1 MLNNVNSLITILTI
15 IIAVIVVLL
24 GILAL
29 VYFRSNSKKKT
40 KEEKIEKSQDE
51 KDIKNEKIKTFTVE
65 SVMDFMEFDRVEDN
79 MIIEKNGSKFIMII
93 ECQGIN
99 YDLMSEVEKNAVE
112 EGFIQFLNTIRHP
125 IQIYVQTRT
134 INLENSLQNYKERVK
149 QIEENFQK
157 QEANYKEMQSSG
169 NYTKE
174 QVQTAY
180 YELTKQRNLTEYGK
194 DIIYST
200 EMMSLNKNV
209 LNQKYYIVIPYYPE
223 ELGQNDFDQEEIKNM
238 AFTELYTRCQ
248 SAIRTLSACEVNGKI
263 LTSDELVE
271 LLYVAYNR
279 DEQEVF
285 GLDKALRA
293 GYDELYS
300 TAPDVLDKK
309 MQTLDKKI
317 EAEAIKKANEK
328 VAEAQSAKARA
339 LERKENNIDNL
350 IDNWARMIVEQNA
363 AVIGYDVAQ
372 DAVNSIN
379 ADKAARQQAKQAE
392 KEKQEKTVK
401 RTRQTKK
408 EGGTEE
414 NGEEKTKRRRTTKT
428 A

>member
-1 MLNNVNSLITILTI
+1 MLNNVNNLITILTI
-15 IIAVIVVLL
+15 VIIVIVILLAVL
-24 GILAL
+24 AF
-29 VYFRSNSKKKT
+29 VYFKSNSSKKK
-40 KEEKIEKSQDE
+40 KEEKVEKSVVNKSEND
-51 KDIKNEKIKTFTVE
+51 KKIKSFTVE
-65 SVMDFMEFDRVEDN
+65 SVMDFMEFDKIEDN
-79 MIIEKNGSKFIMII
+79 MIIQRDGMKFIMIV

-125 IQIYVQTRT
+125 VQIYVQTRT
-134 INLENSLQNYKERVK
+134 INLENSLQNYRSRVK

-157 QEANYKEMQSSG
+157 QEMKYKEMQSSG

-174 QVQTAY
+174 QVQKAY
-180 YELTKQRNLTEYGK
+180 YELTKQKNLTEYGK

-200 EMMSLNKNV
+200 ELMSSNKNV
-209 LNQKYYIVIPYYPE
+209 LNQKYYIVVPYYPE
-223 ELGQNDFDQEEIKNM
+223 ELGQNDFDKEEIKNL

-248 SAIRTLSACEVNGKI
+248 SIIRTLSACEVNGKI
-263 LTSDELVE
+263 LTSDELME

-285 GLDKALRA
+285 GIDKALRA

-300 TAPDVLDKK
+300 TAPDILDKK

-328 VAEAQSAKARA
+328 VNEAQSAKEKA
-339 LERKENNIDNL
+339 LARKEDNIDNL
-350 IDNWARMIVEQNA
+350 IDNLAKMIVEQNA
-363 AVIGYDVAQ
+363 SVVGYDIAKE
-372 DAVNSIN
+372 AISSIN
-379 ADKAARQQAKQAE
+379 KDKEERKN
-392 KEKQEKTVK
+392 
-401 RTRQTKK
+401 KK

-414 NGEEKTKRRRTTKT
+414 NVKEKTKRRRTTKT

>member
-174 QVQTAY
+174 QVQKAY

-328 VAEAQSAKARA
+328 VTEAQSAKARA